1 MRTIFP
7 LILRLLFDKRVP
19 LKLKAIPLIA
29 ILYVLLPFDF
39 LPDLIPF
46 IGWIDD
52 VAVVVI
58 SILTFLLYASS
69 AKLSGNGKEAGEQTK
84 RDSRKGKIV
93 NGEYRLIDDDENP

>member
-7 LILRLLFDKRVP
+7 LILRLLLDKRVP

-52 VAVVVI
+52 LAVVVI
-58 SILTFLLYASS
+58 SISVSYTHLTLPT
-69 AKLSGNGKEAGEQTK
+69 NRE
-84 RDSRKGKIV
+84 V
-93 NGEYRLIDDDENP
+93 